1 MTADQIPSVADRMKP
16 VAVGAPVIAVRFL
29 SGTAVFVTG
38 EESLLLVPYGGE
50 VSRTEVH
57 GGGILAVASDG
68 ERVVTG
74 GDDGRVVATSAGDAP
89 AVVATDPKRRWI
101 DHVAIAP
108 GGAIAWSAGK
118 DVFVKARNTAAD
130 TATAAAPSTVGG
142 LAFAPKG
149 LRLAIAHYNGATLW
163 YPNAREAPRMPLEW
177 KGSHLDV
184 AFSPDG
190 RYVVTAMQEPALH
203 GWRISDGK
211 HMRMSGY
218 TTKVRAMAFSA
229 GGSFLATSGAPHLVV
244 WPFHGDDGPIGR
256 EPMLLAPHEAKATA
270 VACHPS
276 LDVVATGYEDGLI
289 LLVRISDGGEIL
301 ARPPGGAMLTALGW
315 DAGGALLGFGTE
327 DGDAGIVDLS

>member
-1 MTADQIPSVADRMKP
+1 MTAEIPSVADRIEP
-16 VAVGAPVIAVRFL
+16 VAVGAPVVAVHFL

-38 EESLLLVPYGGE
+38 EEALVAVPYGE
-50 VSRTEVH
+50 EASRAEVH
-57 GGGILAVASDG
+57 GGAILAVASDG

-74 GDDGRVVATSAGDAP
+74 GDDGRVIETTADEEAP
-89 AVVATDPKRRWI
+89 RTVATDARCRWI

-108 GGAIAWSAGK
+108 DGTIAWSAGK
-118 DVFVKARNTAAD
+118 DVFVQAGDGEPRT
-130 TATAAAPSTVGG
+130 TTAPSTVGG

-149 LRLAIAHYNGATLW
+149 LRLAIGHYNGATLW
-163 YPNAREAPRMPLEW
+163 YPGAPQAPLVPLEW
-177 KGSHLDV
+177 KGSHLDI

-190 RYVVTAMQEPALH
+190 RYVVTAMQEPTLH

-218 TTKVRAMAFSA
+218 TAKVRAMAFSA
-229 GGSFLATSGAPHLVV
+229 GGSFLATSGAPQLVV
-244 WPFHGDDGPIGR
+244 WPFHGEDGPIGR
-256 EPMLLAPHEAKATA
+256 EPMLLAPHEAKVTA

-301 ARPPGGAMLTALGW
+301 ARQPGGAMVTALGW
-315 DAGGALLGFGTE
+315 DDGGALLAFGTE
-327 DGDAGIVDLS
+327 DGDAGIINLA